1 MQCPEDPCDQSG
13 SAYGCEDFQ
22 MKRTP
27 CLSVASCVSAE
38 IPCNHGVD
46 RKGLQS
52 IASAGIEIL
61 RSAQDDSTV
70 GLS

>member
-1 MQCPEDPCDQSG
+1 
-13 SAYGCEDFQ
+13 

-46 RKGLQS
+46 RKGLQG